1 MPNFTAYNV
10 DVDVDIDVDEFL
22 SSCSKREIKEVINAL
37 VEDGHLS
44 KNPIAMIALNAKLSV
59 SEEEFLEKLTLISGK
74 YYSMTDEE
82 LEFINNLYNKYR

>member
-37 VEDGHLS
+37 IEDGHLS
-44 KNPIAMIALNAKLSV
+44 KHPLIPGYDDKLGKM
-59 SEEEFLEKLTLISGK
+59 EEEFVGKLHTLSSK
-74 YYSMTDEE
+74 YYSMTEDE
-82 LEFINNLYNKYR
+82 LEMINNLYNKYR